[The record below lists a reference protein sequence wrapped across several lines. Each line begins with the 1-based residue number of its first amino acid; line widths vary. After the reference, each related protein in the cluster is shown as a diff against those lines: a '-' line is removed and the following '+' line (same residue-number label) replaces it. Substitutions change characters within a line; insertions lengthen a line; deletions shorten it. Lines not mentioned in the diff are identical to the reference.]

1 MRGDPGISGSPL
13 FVVCSGL
20 LLLPAVP
27 ARRYGIFFCQLFHL
41 AAFACCSGTPLRY
54 ILLSAVPSCCF
65 CLLFRHAV
73 TVYSFVS
80 CSILLLLRAVPARRY
95 GIFFCQLFHLAA
107 FTRCLGRL
115 FRQICNRSI
124 YLTIAVLSY
133 RFSIGLT
140 ALSPII
146 VVSPEDFCWTNRII
160 GLYRS

>member
-1 MRGDPGISGSPL
+1 MPNGTYGGVRGRKTKVGRKLLRFPPTRLSVPACCFCLL
-13 FVVCSGL
+13 FRYAVTVYSFVSCSIL

-41 AAFACCSGTPLRY
+41 AALACCSGTPLRY

-65 CLLFRHAV
+65 YV
-73 TVYSFVS
+73 
-80 CSILLLLRAVPARRY
+80 
-95 GIFFCQLFHLAA
+95 
-107 FTRCLGRL
+107 L

-140 ALSPII
+140 AISAFI
-146 VVSPEDFCWTNRII
+146 VVSREDFYWTNRII

>member
-27 ARRYGIFFCQLFHL
+27 
-41 AAFACCSGTPLRY
+41 
-54 ILLSAVPSCCF
+54 V
-65 CLLFRHAV
+65 
-73 TVYSFVS
+73 
-80 CSILLLLRAVPARRY
+80 RRY

-107 FTRCLGRL
+107 FTRCSGRL

-146 VVSPEDFCWTNRII
+146 VVSPEDFYWTNRTFAH
-160 GLYRS
+160 YRS